1 MFTGIVTDLGR
12 VRSIEKPDDTRLV
25 IETGYDMGTLEI
37 GASISCSGVCLTVV
51 EKGDDWFSVDASQET
66 LDVTNLG
73 AWEAGTLVNLERSLR
88 VGDEMGGH
96 MVSGHV
102 DGFGKVTSITAVD
115 GSIKVIFSTPA
126 HLTRF
131 IAPKGSVAVNG
142 VSLTVN
148 ETEGDTFSVNII
160 PHTQSVT
167 TFQTL
172 NEGEKV
178 NLEVDTLARYV
189 ARIMET
195 A

>member
-12 VRSIEKPDDTRLV
+12 IRSIEKPDDTRIV
-25 IETGYDMGTLEI
+25 IETGYDMSGVDI
-37 GASISCSGVCLTVV
+37 GASIACSGCCLTVV

-66 LDVTNLG
+66 LNVTNLG
-73 AWEAGTLVNLERSLR
+73 AWEVGSLVNLERSLR
-88 VGDEMGGH
+88 LGDEMGGH

-102 DGFGKVTSITAVD
+102 DGAGEVASITPID
-115 GSIKVIFSTPA
+115 GSIKVTFKTPPDIA
-126 HLTRF
+126 RF

-148 ETEGDTFSVNII
+148 ETDGETFSVNII

-172 NEGEKV
+172 KEGEKV

>member
-12 VRSIEKPDDTRLV
+12 VRSIDKPDDTRLV

-51 EKGDDWFSVDASQET
+51 EKGEDWFSVDASQET

-73 AWEAGTLVNLERSLR
+73 AWQAGTLVNLERSLR

-102 DGFGKVTSITAVD
+102 DGFGEVTSITAVD

-126 HLTRF
+126 HLRRF

-148 ETEGDTFSVNII
+148 ETKGDTFSVNII
-160 PHTQSVT
+160 PHTRSVT
-167 TFQTL
+167 TFQSL